1 MVENSQT
8 QGQNQSIRNKENNI
22 KNQQNQDSRIGK
34 RYSLT
39 LHAILDIMSNI

>member
-22 KNQQNQDSRIGK
+22 KNQQNQD
-34 RYSLT
+34 LV
-39 LHAILDIMSNI
+39 L